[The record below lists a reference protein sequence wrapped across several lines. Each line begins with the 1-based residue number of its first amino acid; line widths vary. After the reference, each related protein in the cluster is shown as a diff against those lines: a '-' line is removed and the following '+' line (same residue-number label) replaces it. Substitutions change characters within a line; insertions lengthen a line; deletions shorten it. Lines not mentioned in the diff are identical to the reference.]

1 MKTLVT
7 IGRGGT
13 GKSSFTA
20 LMAKALIEANQA
32 PILLVDAD
40 PDQNLAEMLG
50 VDLKEAGKSTI
61 ADLIVSTFIKG
72 GGTTVGVP
80 PTQRIES
87 RIWEN
92 GLYESKNFD
101 FMAVGTKWVEGCY
114 CMPNSALKGALESL
128 TKTYKYVLID
138 SPAGLENLNRRITSN
153 VNDVFDI
160 LDHSKKSQDHVR
172 RAYKIAKEVDMQFEN
187 FYIVGGY
194 RFPAE
199 LGKQAEDDLKFKYLG
214 KIEAD
219 DELDE
224 YVLDGKSLLDLSKDN
239 KAYLSVKKIL
249 QSLGYLIIPE
259 SFTQFF
265 GNLAYLYLH
274 RDFCLRNLERFKK
287 TVIQHSRKPL
297 QRFPN

>member
-20 LMAKALIEANQA
+20 LMAKAFIETKQS

-61 ADLIVSTFIKG
+61 ADLIVSTFIEG

-80 PTQRIES
+80 PTQRIEA
-87 RIWEN
+87 RIWEK
-92 GLYESKNFD
+92 GLYESQNFD
-101 FMAVGTKWVEGCY
+101 FMAVGNKWVEGCY

-128 TKTYKYVLID
+128 TKTYKYVIVD
-138 SPAGLENLNRRITSN
+138 SPAGLENLNRRITSE
-153 VNDVFDI
+153 VNDIFDI

-172 RAYKIAKEVDMQFEN
+172 RAYKIAKEVDMKFEN
-187 FYIVGGY
+187 FYIIGGY
-194 RFPAE
+194 RFPPE
-199 LGKQAEDDLKFKYLG
+199 LGKQAEEGLKFKYLG

-219 DELDE
+219 ERLDE
-224 YVLDGKSLLDLSKDN
+224 YVLNGDSLLDLPNDN

-249 QSLGYLIIPE
+249 QTLGYL
-259 SFTQFF
+259 
-265 GNLAYLYLH
+265 
-274 RDFCLRNLERFKK
+274 
-287 TVIQHSRKPL
+287 
-297 QRFPN
+297 

>member
-20 LMAKALIEANQA
+20 LMVKCFIENNQA
-32 PILLVDAD
+32 PLLLVDAD
-40 PDQNLAEMLG
+40 PDQNLGEMIG

-61 ADLIVSTFIKG
+61 ADLIVSTFIEG
-72 GGTTVGVP
+72 GGTTVGIP

-87 RIWEN
+87 RIWES
-92 GLYESKNFD
+92 GLYEGKNFD

-128 TKTYKYVLID
+128 TKNYKYILVD

-153 VNDVFDI
+153 VDDIFDI

-172 RAYKIAKEVDMQFEN
+172 RAYKIAKEVDMKFEN
-187 FYIVGGY
+187 FYLVGGY

-199 LGKQAEDDLKFKYLG
+199 LGKQAEAELKFKYLG

-219 DELDE
+219 EQLDE
-224 YVLDGKSLLDLSKDN
+224 YVLNGKSLLDLPKDN
-239 KAYLSVKKIL
+239 KAYISVINIVKT
-249 QSLGYLIIPE
+249 LGYL
-259 SFTQFF
+259 
-265 GNLAYLYLH
+265 
-274 RDFCLRNLERFKK
+274 
-287 TVIQHSRKPL
+287 
-297 QRFPN
+297 

>member
-20 LMAKALIEANQA
+20 LMAKAFIETNQS
-32 PILLVDAD
+32 PLLLVDAD

-61 ADLIVSTFIKG
+61 AELIVDTFIEK
-72 GGTTVGVP
+72 GGTTVGIP
-80 PTQRIES
+80 PTERIES

-101 FMAVGTKWVEGCY
+101 FLAVGTKWVEGCY

-128 TKTYKYVLID
+128 IKNYKYILID

-160 LDHSKKSQDHVR
+160 LDHSKKSMDHVR
-172 RAYKIAKEVDMQFEN
+172 RAYKIAKEVDMRFEN
-187 FYIVGGY
+187 FYLVGGY

-199 LGKQAEDDLKFKYLG
+199 LGKQAEADLKFKYLG
-214 KIEAD
+214 KIAEDKLLD
-219 DELDE
+219 DH
-224 YVLDGKSLLDLSKDN
+224 VLNGKSLIDLPKDN
-239 KAYLSVKKIL
+239 EAYVSVKNIL
-249 QSLGYLIIPE
+249 KTLGYL
-259 SFTQFF
+259 
-265 GNLAYLYLH
+265 
-274 RDFCLRNLERFKK
+274 
-287 TVIQHSRKPL
+287 
-297 QRFPN
+297 

>member
-7 IGRGGT
+7 VGRGGT

-20 LMAKALIEANQA
+20 LMAKCFIEAGTA

-61 ADLIVSTFIKG
+61 ADLIVSTFIEG
-72 GGTTVGVP
+72 GGTTVGIP

-92 GLYESKNFD
+92 GLYEGKNFD

-128 TKTYKYVLID
+128 TKNYKFVLVD
-138 SPAGLENLNRRITSN
+138 SPAGLENLNRRITSE
-153 VNDVFDI
+153 VNDIFDI

-172 RAYKIAKEVDMQFEN
+172 RAYKIAKEVDMKFEN

-199 LGKQAEDDLKFKYLG
+199 LGKQAEADLKFKYLG
-214 KIEAD
+214 KISAD
-219 DELDE
+219 DQLDE
-224 YVLDGKSLLDLSKDN
+224 YVLDGKSLLDLPNDN
-239 KAYLSVKKIL
+239 KAYLSVKEILKI
-249 QSLGYLIIPE
+249 LGYL
-259 SFTQFF
+259 
-265 GNLAYLYLH
+265 
-274 RDFCLRNLERFKK
+274 
-287 TVIQHSRKPL
+287 
-297 QRFPN
+297 

>member
-7 IGRGGT
+7 VGRGGT

-20 LMAKALIEANQA
+20 LMAKCFIEEGVS
-32 PILLVDAD
+32 PLLLVDAD

-61 ADLIVSTFIKG
+61 ADLIVSTFIEQ
-72 GGTTVGVP
+72 GGTTVGIP

-101 FMAVGTKWVEGCY
+101 FLAVGTKWVEGCY

-128 TKTYKYVLID
+128 TKNYKFVLVD
-138 SPAGLENLNRRITSN
+138 SPAGLENLNRRITSE
-153 VNDVFDI
+153 VNDIFDI

-172 RAYKIAKEVDMQFEN
+172 RAYKIAKEVDMKFEN

-199 LGKQAEDDLKFKYLG
+199 LGEQAEADLKFKYLG
-214 KIEAD
+214 KILAD
-219 DELDE
+219 DQLDE
-224 YVLDGKSLLDLSKDN
+224 YVLDGKNLLDLPNDN
-239 KAYLSVKKIL
+239 KAYLSVKEIL
-249 QSLGYLIIPE
+249 NKLGYL
-259 SFTQFF
+259 
-265 GNLAYLYLH
+265 
-274 RDFCLRNLERFKK
+274 
-287 TVIQHSRKPL
+287 
-297 QRFPN
+297 